1 MNQTRHGGR
10 LQDYFRITQVVIS
23 IQWILCDGVIFVS
36 LCVCGSICP
45 NLGLCTEK
53 SLTLKLQKKNANC
66 TFCILFRCTWYITFN
81 QPNYYFRLLCMGALK
96 NNGFERSKIIP
107 QRQTKTNKH
116 KIKQAIF
123 KLQKFML
130 IGWIKLILVTLW
142 HCNLFFIKAKQCV
155 CVCTAKQYVQMQK
168 NNTRIYMY
176 IY

>member
-1 MNQTRHGGR
+1 M
-10 LQDYFRITQVVIS
+10 
-23 IQWILCDGVIFVS
+23 
-36 LCVCGSICP
+36 CVWFHLS
-45 NLGLCTEK
+45 K
-53 SLTLKLQKKNANC
+53 SWFMYRKKFNFKTIERKNANC

-155 CVCTAKQYVQMQK
+155 CVCTAK
-168 NNTRIYMY
+168 
-176 IY
+176 

>member
-1 MNQTRHGGR
+1 MCVWFHLSKSWFMYRKKFNFKTIEKKMLIAHFVYSSDVLGT
-10 LQDYFRITQVVIS
+10 LHS
-23 IQWILCDGVIFVS
+23 I
-36 LCVCGSICP
+36 
-45 NLGLCTEK
+45 NL
-53 SLTLKLQKKNANC
+53 
-66 TFCILFRCTWYITFN
+66 
-81 QPNYYFRLLCMGALK
+81 NYYFRLLCMGALK

-155 CVCTAKQYVQMQK
+155 CVCTAK
-168 NNTRIYMY
+168 
-176 IY
+176 